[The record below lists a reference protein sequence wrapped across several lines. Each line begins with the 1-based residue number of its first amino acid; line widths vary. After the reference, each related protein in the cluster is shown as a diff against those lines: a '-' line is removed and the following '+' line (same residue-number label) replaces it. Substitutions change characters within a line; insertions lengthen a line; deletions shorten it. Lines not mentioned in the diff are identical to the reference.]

1 MSKFTVKTTVNN
13 IIYDPK
19 ADSYSYTEE
28 LVSMKWTESKERE
41 KYTQSGKGP
50 GEFGPDYSDRKKYQ
64 LGYGNESPSPVLKE
78 FLVNTHRNP
87 RESTYVPHV
96 IEPYNT
102 TKETKMVEGK
112 FCNNP
117 DCNCE
122 GCTCDPCTC
131 TPENLCGC
139 ATDHSNDW
147 KGVV

>member
-1 MSKFTVKTTVNN
+1 
-13 IIYDPK
+13 
-19 ADSYSYTEE
+19 
-28 LVSMKWTESKERE
+28 MKWEE
-41 KYTQSGKGP
+41 KAKRDAVQSGKGP

-102 TKETKMVEGK
+102 TEETKMA
-112 FCNNP
+112 CNNI
-117 DCNCE
+117 DCHCE
-122 GCTCDPCTC
+122 NCTCDPCEC
-131 TPENLCGC
+131 TIDNPCGC
-139 ATDHSNDW
+139 DEIDHSNEW

>member
-19 ADSYSYTEE
+19 ADSFSYNEE
-28 LVSMKWTESKERE
+28 FVSMKWEE
-41 KYTQSGKGP
+41 KAKRDAVQSGKGP

-102 TKETKMVEGK
+102 TEETKMA
-112 FCNNP
+112 CNNI
-117 DCNCE
+117 DCHCE
-122 GCTCDPCTC
+122 NCTCDPCEC
-131 TPENLCGC
+131 TIDNPCGC
-139 ATDHSNDW
+139 DNVDHSNDW
-147 KGVV
+147 KGLV

>member
-19 ADSYSYTEE
+19 ADSFSYNEE
-28 LVSMKWTESKERE
+28 FVSMKWTESKERE

-96 IEPYNT
+96 IEPYKT
-102 TKETKMVEGK
+102 EETKMA
-112 FCNNP
+112 CNNI
-117 DCNCE
+117 DCHCE
-122 GCTCDPCTC
+122 NCTCDPSECTIDN
-131 TPENLCGC
+131 PCGC
-139 ATDHSNDW
+139 DEIDHSNEW